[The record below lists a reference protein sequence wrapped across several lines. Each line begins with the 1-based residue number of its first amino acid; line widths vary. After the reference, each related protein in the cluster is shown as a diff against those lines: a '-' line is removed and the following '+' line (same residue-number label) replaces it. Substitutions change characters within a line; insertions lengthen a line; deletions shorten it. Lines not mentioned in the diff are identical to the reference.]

1 MGDLIDRDEAIK
13 AIRKATHADSDI
25 MSDML
30 CGGIAKVLMSL
41 PTVLPEQAIREAYKH
56 GKSKGIKRGMAIAKR
71 KHEEQST

>member
-30 CGGIAKVLMSL
+30 CGGIAKVLMGL
-41 PTVLPEQAIREAYKH
+41 PAVQPQQAIRAAYKH
-56 GKSKGIKRGMAIAKR
+56 GKSKGIKRGMAIARR